1 MLDMILNLSTASL
14 VNDFFNAADQSG
26 LATFIKNS
34 PTIIPW
40 AGAFHL
46 LSLGLMGGAVILAD
60 LRNIGP
66 GLTSPSAKELNR
78 SMNPWLIAA
87 LIVLVLSGTVLALGE
102 MTRLLYSPP
111 YWMKMAALAS
121 ALVFT
126 FGVRNSVI
134 NNDGKFSPVAIVLS
148 VLALTLYLISFVILS
163 SWLARIAFLVMVLI
177 LGALYMT
184 AGKRSSAV
192 PAGIRAVSAIT
203 IALWF
208 TTALAGRWIAFW

>member
-1 MLDMILNLSTASL
+1 MLDFILNLASASI
-14 VNDFFNAADQSG
+14 VDDFFNAADQSG

-46 LSLGLMGGAVILAD
+46 LSLGLLGGAIILAD

-66 GLTSPSAKELNR
+66 GLTSASTKELNTTMR
-78 SMNPWLIAA
+78 PWLLIALVV
-87 LIVLVLSGTVLALGE
+87 LIVTGTILALGE
-102 MTRLLYSPP
+102 MTRLLFSPP

-126 FGVRNSVI
+126 FGVRDSVI
-134 NNDGKFSPVAIVLS
+134 KNDGKFSPNAIGLAT
-148 VLALTLYLISFVILS
+148 LALGLYLVSFFILS
-163 SWLARIAFLVMVLI
+163 SWLARGAFLVMLLVL
-177 LGALYMT
+177 GGLYLIS
-184 AGKRSSAV
+184 GKRHDAA
-192 PAGIRAVSAIT
+192 PASIRAVSAIT